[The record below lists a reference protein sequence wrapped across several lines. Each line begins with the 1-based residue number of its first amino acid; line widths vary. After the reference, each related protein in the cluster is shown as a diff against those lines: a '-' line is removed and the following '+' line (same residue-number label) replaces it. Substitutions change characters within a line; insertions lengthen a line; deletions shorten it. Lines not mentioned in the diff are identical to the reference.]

1 MMDRRQITG
10 RIGEDAVASYL
21 ISNGHTI
28 LERNWRGGHLE
39 VDIISLDKNGLH
51 FVEIKTRAGEQTEAP
66 EEKVGRVKQQRIIAA
81 ANRYLN
87 KVKTTMMEAQ
97 EIFFDVAAVTIN
109 SEGTVVRYFPEAYIP
124 MTY

>member
-1 MMDRRQITG
+1 MDPRRTTG

-21 ISNGHTI
+21 VSNGHTI

-51 FVEIKTRAGEQTEAP
+51 FVEIKTRTGDGAQAP
-66 EEKVGRVKQQRIIAA
+66 EEKVGWIKQKRIIAA

-97 EIFFDVAAVTIN
+97 EIFFDVAAVTIG
-109 SEGTVVRYFPEAYIP
+109 SKGIVVRYFPEAYIP